1 MSNMKAAL
9 RQGPNNMVCRIIK
22 KPELSEDGVLVKIL
36 HVGICGSDIARVK
49 DDDPKWDKVVLGH
62 EAVGVIERISNSAS
76 VKSVF
81 KEGDKVAIIPL
92 IPCQKCYFCKRG
104 MYSSCTDYSFIGSR
118 INGALSEYLV
128 VDFKNLIKL
137 PDDKDIEKY
146 TFLEP
151 LTVAIHA
158 IYHTEI
164 KFGKS
169 AVVFGAGTIGLLI
182 FQLLKDRTFYKVVM
196 TDIDEFK
203 LNISSQLGSV
213 HNVNLVNESLD
224 DYVKRNI
231 DNNGIDE
238 VFEVSGANTA
248 KKDAI
253 RIAKSGGSIILIG
266 GSSEDISFNRETFE
280 LITRKELK
288 LIGSWMSYSSPFPG
302 NEWLSGIEM
311 LKKNLI
317 DTRPLITHRFRLENI
332 SDAFDIIT
340 GNTEKY
346 CKLIIDI

>member
-1 MSNMKAAL
+1 MKAVL
-9 RQGPNNMVCRIIK
+9 RQGPNNMVCRTIK
-22 KPELSEDGVLVKIL
+22 KPELSEDGVLVRIL
-36 HVGICGSDIARVK
+36 HVGICGSDVARVR
-49 DDDPKWDKVVLGH
+49 DSDPRWDKIVLGH
-62 EAVGVIERISNSAS
+62 EAVGIIEKISNSAS
-76 VKSVF
+76 IKSVF

-92 IPCQKCYFCKRG
+92 VPCQKCYFCNKG
-104 MYSSCTDYSFIGSR
+104 MYSLCTDYSFIGSR

-128 VDFKNLIKL
+128 VDFNNLIKL

-169 AVVFGAGTIGLLI
+169 AMVFGAGVIGLLI
-182 FQLLKDRTFYKVVM
+182 FQLLKNRTFYKVVM
-196 TDIDEFK
+196 ADIDEFK
-203 LNISSQLGSV
+203 LNIANQLGSV

-224 DYVKRNI
+224 DYIKRNI
-231 DNNGIDE
+231 DNNGVDE

-253 RIAKSGGSIILIG
+253 HIVKPGGSIILIG
-266 GSSEDISFNRETFE
+266 TSNNDINFDRKTFE
-280 LITRKELK
+280 LIIRKELK

-302 NEWLSGIEM
+302 NEWLGGIEM

-317 DTRPLITHRFRLENI
+317 DTKPLITHRFQLENI
-332 SDAFDIIT
+332 SDAFNMIT
-340 GNTEKY
+340 RNTEKY

>member
-1 MSNMKAAL
+1 MKAVL
-9 RQGPNNMVCRIIK
+9 RQGPNNMVCRTIK
-22 KPELSEDGVLVKIL
+22 KPELSEDGVLVRIL
-36 HVGICGSDIARVK
+36 HVGICGSDVARVR
-49 DDDPKWDKVVLGH
+49 DSDPRWDKIVLGH
-62 EAVGVIERISNSAS
+62 EAVGIIEKISNSAS
-76 VKSVF
+76 IKSVF

-92 IPCQKCYFCKRG
+92 VPCQKCYFCNKG
-104 MYSSCTDYSFIGSR
+104 MYSLCTDYSFIGSR

-128 VDFKNLIKL
+128 VDFNNLIKL

-169 AVVFGAGTIGLLI
+169 AMVFGAGVIGLLI
-182 FQLLKDRTFYKVVM
+182 FQLLKNRTFYKVVM
-196 TDIDEFK
+196 ADIDEFK
-203 LNISSQLGSV
+203 LNIASQLGSV

-224 DYVKRNI
+224 DYIKRNI
-231 DNNGIDE
+231 DNNGVDE

-253 RIAKSGGSIILIG
+253 HIVKPGGSIILIG
-266 GSSEDISFNRETFE
+266 TSNNDINFDRKTFE
-280 LITRKELK
+280 LIIRKELK

-302 NEWLSGIEM
+302 NEWLGGIEM

-317 DTRPLITHRFRLENI
+317 DTKPLITHRFQLENI
-332 SDAFDIIT
+332 SDAFNMIT
-340 GNTEKY
+340 RNTEKY

>member
-1 MSNMKAAL
+1 MSNIKAVL
-9 RQGPNNMVCRIIK
+9 RQGPNNMVCRTIK
-22 KPELSEDGVLVKIL
+22 KPELSGDGVLVRIL

-62 EAVGVIERISNSAS
+62 EAVGVIEGISNSAS
-76 VKSVF
+76 IKSVF
-81 KEGDKVAIIPL
+81 KEGDKVVIIPL

-128 VDFKNLIKL
+128 VDFNNLIKL

-158 IYHTEI
+158 INHTEI

-169 AVVFGAGTIGLLI
+169 AVVLGAGTIGLLI
-182 FQLLKDRTFYKVVM
+182 FQLLKNRAFHKVVM
-196 TDIDEFK
+196 ADIDEFK
-203 LNISSQLGSV
+203 LHIANQLGSV
-213 HNVNLVNESLD
+213 HNVNLVKESLE
-224 DYVKRNI
+224 DYIKRNI
-231 DNNGIDE
+231 DKNGIDE

-248 KKDAI
+248 RKDAI
-253 RIAKSGGSIILIG
+253 HIAKSGGSIILIG
-266 GSSEDISFNRETFE
+266 TSDSDINFDRETFE
-280 LITRKELK
+280 LIIRKELK

-317 DTRPLITHRFRLENI
+317 DTRTLITYRFRLENI
-332 SDAFDIIT
+332 SDAFDMVT

>member
-1 MSNMKAAL
+1 MVDMKAAL
-9 RQGPNNMVCRIIK
+9 RRGPNKMVCGTIK
-22 KPELSEDGVLVKIL
+22 KPELSEDGVLVRIL

-49 DDDPKWDKVVLGH
+49 DNDPKWDKVVLGH
-62 EAVGVIERISNSAS
+62 EAVGVIEKISNGASA
-76 VKSVF
+76 KSIF

-92 IPCQKCYFCKRG
+92 IPCNKCYFCKRG

-128 VDFKNLIKL
+128 VNFNNLIKL

-151 LTVAIHA
+151 ITVAIHA
-158 IYHTEI
+158 IHKTEI

-182 FQLLKDRTFYKVVM
+182 FKLLKDRAFYKVVVA
-196 TDIDEFK
+196 DIDEFK
-203 LNISSQLGSV
+203 LNIANKIGSV

-224 DYVKRNI
+224 GYIKTNI
-231 DNNGIDE
+231 DNNGVDE

-253 RIAKSGGSIILIG
+253 HIAKAGGSIILVG
-266 GSSEDISFNRETFE
+266 TSANDISFNRKTFE
-280 LITRKELK
+280 LITRKELQ
-288 LIGSWMSYSSPFPG
+288 IVGSWMSYSSPFPG
-302 NEWLSGIEM
+302 IEWLSGIEM

-317 DTRPLITHRFRLENI
+317 DPKPLITHRFRLENI
-332 SDAFDIIT
+332 SDAFDMIT
-340 GNTEKY
+340 RNTEKY
-346 CKLIIDI
+346 CKLIINV

>member
-1 MSNMKAAL
+1 MKAVL
-9 RQGPNNMVCRIIK
+9 RQGPNNMVCRTIK
-22 KPELSEDGVLVKIL
+22 KPELSEDGVLVRIL
-36 HVGICGSDIARVK
+36 HVGICGSDVARVR
-49 DDDPKWDKVVLGH
+49 DNDPRWDKIVLGH
-62 EAVGVIERISNSAS
+62 EAVGIIEKISNSAS
-76 VKSVF
+76 IKSVF

-92 IPCQKCYFCKRG
+92 VPCQKCYFCNKG
-104 MYSSCTDYSFIGSR
+104 MYSLCTDYSFIGSR

-128 VDFKNLIKL
+128 VDFNNLIKL

-169 AVVFGAGTIGLLI
+169 AMVFGAGVIGLLI
-182 FQLLKDRTFYKVVM
+182 FQLLKNRTFYKVVM
-196 TDIDEFK
+196 ADIDEFK
-203 LNISSQLGSV
+203 LNIANQLGSV

-224 DYVKRNI
+224 DYIKRNI
-231 DNNGIDE
+231 DNNGVDE

-253 RIAKSGGSIILIG
+253 HIVKPGGSIILIG
-266 GSSEDISFNRETFE
+266 TSNNDINFDRKTFE
-280 LITRKELK
+280 LIIRKELK

-302 NEWLSGIEM
+302 NEWLGGIEM

-317 DTRPLITHRFRLENI
+317 DTKPLITHRFQLENI
-332 SDAFDIIT
+332 SDAFNMIT
-340 GNTEKY
+340 RNTEKY